1 MLSLLA
7 SDIFSDDIL
16 ITVLRYS
23 TWILTFVG
31 VAFAL
36 VYLILNVFT
45 HIRNLPE
52 RNAAALKIC
61 KVTIVMSIVFTLCSC
76 LLCDPS
82 EVEVMRVFA
91 DGTFIIIALSW
102 LAIVALCGLSML
114 ILLIFK
120 SKFTSDVSRA
130 IRKIFV
136 TAFVGAIIALL
147 LFWLFS

>member
-45 HIRNLPE
+45 SIRNLPE

-61 KVTIVMSIVFTLCSC
+61 KVTIVLSIVFTLCSC

-91 DGTFIIIALSW
+91 DGTFMIVALSW

-130 IRKIFV
+130 IRRIFV

-147 LFWLFS
+147 LFWLLS

>member
-61 KVTIVMSIVFTLCSC
+61 KVTIVVSIVFTLCSC